1 MLIILTSTSF
11 LPLTIKAHHVATMES
26 SGSFHTPGGIVQTPG
41 NNIVDLGSGGQTHGS
56 ADSSELSLN
65 DPARR
70 VERYDTPPYV
80 QIVYAIAYTTVGS

>member
-1 MLIILTSTSF
+1 MSTSF
-11 LPLTIKAHHVATMES
+11 HPLTVKALHVATMDS
-26 SGSFHTPGGIVQTPG
+26 SGSFNTPGGIVQIPG
-41 NNIVDLGSGGQTHGS
+41 NNIADLGSGGQTHGS

-80 QIVYAIAYTTVGS
+80 QKVFAISYTTVGI